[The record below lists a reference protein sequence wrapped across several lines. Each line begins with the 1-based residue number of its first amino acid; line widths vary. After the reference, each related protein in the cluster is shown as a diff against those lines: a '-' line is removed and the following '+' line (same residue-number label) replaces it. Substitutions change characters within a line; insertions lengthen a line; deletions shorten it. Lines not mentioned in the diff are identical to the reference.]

1 MGGFGRLMVRVTRS
15 KAALVMVHS
24 EITADMKVSNTDM
37 VSEMSC
43 RLNFGEIWAGI
54 RINKRRE
61 GKPLDKASRSSLQS
75 DLPI

>member
-1 MGGFGRLMVRVTRS
+1 
-15 KAALVMVHS
+15 
-24 EITADMKVSNTDM
+24 MKVRTIGM
-37 VSEMSC
+37 VSEKLC

-61 GKPLDKASRSSLQS
+61 GNPLDKASRSSLQS